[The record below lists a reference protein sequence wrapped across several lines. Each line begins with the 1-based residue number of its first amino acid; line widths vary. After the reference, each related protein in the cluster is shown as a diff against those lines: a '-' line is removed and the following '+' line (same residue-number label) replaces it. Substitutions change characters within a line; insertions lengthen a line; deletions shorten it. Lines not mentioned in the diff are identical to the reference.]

1 MTITESIITIGA
13 VILGTMLTRFLPFLI
28 FPEGKKPPLYIEY
41 LGTVLPFAVIG
52 FLVVFCLK
60 DSFGEGRYGLPEII
74 AIFFIVVLHK
84 LRKNVLLS
92 ICGGTAFYMFLVQ
105 RVFC

>member
-1 MTITESIITIGA
+1 MTVTENIITIGA
-13 VILGTMLTRFLPFLI
+13 VVLGTMLTRFLPFLI
-28 FPEGKKPPLYIEY
+28 FPEGKKPPLCIEY

-52 FLVVFCLK
+52 FLLVFCLK
-60 DSFGEGRYGLPEII
+60 DSFGGGRYGIPELTAII
-74 AIFFIVVLHK
+74 FIVVLHK
-84 LRKNVLLS
+84 WRKNVLLS

>member
-1 MTITESIITIGA
+1 MTITESVITIAA
-13 VILGTMLTRFLPFLI
+13 VVLGTMLTRFLPFLI

-60 DSFGEGRYGLPEII
+60 DAFKGGSRGMPELI
-74 AIFFIVVLHK
+74 AIAFIILLHK
-84 LRKNVLLS
+84 WRRNTLLS
-92 ICGGTAFYMFLVQ
+92 ICGGTIFYMYLVQ
-105 RVFC
+105 KIFA

>member
-1 MTITESIITIGA
+1 MTVTESIITIAA
-13 VILGTMLTRFLPFLI
+13 VVAGTMLTRFLPFWV

-41 LGTVLPFAVIG
+41 LGSVLPYAVIG

-60 DSFGEGRYGLPEII
+60 DSFQGGSHGLTELISIAFII
-74 AIFFIVVLHK
+74 LLHK
-84 LRKNVLLS
+84 WRKNVLLS

>member
-1 MTITESIITIGA
+1 MTFAFTIM
-13 VILGTMLTRFLPFLI
+13 VPLSFKMLTRFLPFWV

-41 LGTVLPFAVIG
+41 LGSVLPYAVIG

-60 DSFGEGRYGLPEII
+60 DSFHGESHGFAELISIAFII
-74 AIFFIVVLHK
+74 LLHK
-84 LRKNVLLS
+84 WRKNVLLS